1 MSISPRFN
9 AASRVVSSPMTL
21 KTRRFTLGV
30 LRQYPSNASITSS
43 IPGVN
48 ETNL

>member
-1 MSISPRFN
+1 MSISPRFK
-9 AASRVVSSPMTL
+9 AARRVDSSAMTL
-21 KTRRFTLGV
+21 KTSRLTLGV